1 MGVRLRRLDFT
12 PLMERLRERPG
23 LIAAA
28 LQDAHTTASL
38 VVCTGNRALLGAWLN
53 IPLRSRDGREIP
65 IAGAATTALEA
76 LGLVERHQPSLLL
89 CTDQLEEGDGA
100 TVVETVKQRHPSTH
114 TILVVRDGRR
124 RQTIRRA
131 MDAGCDGICL
141 ETRVGQGTILAA
153 VQSIC
158 AGGTYLERQL
168 ADQRQ
173 QGAVATEAQ
182 GMADLSTRQVE
193 VLRGVQHGLTNE
205 EIARQL
211 YLSPE
216 TVKTHLRQ
224 LRQKLGARDRGHAAV
239 LAMRQG
245 LIE

>member
-12 PLMERLRERPG
+12 PLLERHRQRPG

-28 LQDAHTTASL
+28 LQEARTDASL
-38 VVCTGNRALLGAWLN
+38 VMCAGNRALLGAWLS
-53 IPLRSRDGREIP
+53 IPLHNRDGQEIP
-65 IAGAATTALEA
+65 IAGAATTAGEA

-89 CTDQLEEGDGA
+89 CTDQLEEGDG
-100 TVVETVKQRHPSTH
+100 TTLVEAVKQRHPSTH

-124 RQTIRRA
+124 RQVIRRA
-131 MDAGCDGICL
+131 MAAGCDGICL
-141 ETRVGQGTILAA
+141 EARVGQGTILAA
-153 VQSIC
+153 VQCIA

-173 QGAVATEAQ
+173 QGALTTESP
-182 GMADLSTRQVE
+182 GLADLSPRQVE
-193 VLRGVQHGLTNE
+193 VLQGVQQGLTNE
-205 EIARQL
+205 EIAQQL
-211 YLSPE
+211 FLSPE

-224 LRQKLGARDRGHAAV
+224 LRQRLGARDRGHAAV
-239 LAMRQG
+239 LAMQQG